1 MRDGWKSK
9 WGWRI
14 SAVVLVGGV
23 LALGTGTAVTQAG
36 EPDIQLSL
44 GHMVD
49 HPARAHYVLWNGP
62 AFLDIGVPEG
72 GFVRFA
78 VANVTTE
85 WSQLNAGDRPLPVA
99 VRYDGRGLVIRWLP
113 YDGPGKR
120 PAPQIGKGMSD
131 ADRAAAL
138 QKLSE
143 TR

>member
-1 MRDGWKSK
+1 M
-9 WGWRI
+9 
-14 SAVVLVGGV
+14 AVVLM
-23 LALGTGTAVTQAG
+23 ALGTGTAVTQAG

-78 VANVTTE
+78 VANVTAE
-85 WSQLNAGDRPLPVA
+85 WSQLNAGDRPLP
-99 VRYDGRGLVIRWLP
+99 IRWLP

-143 TR
+143 TRYQGLMNAAGNLRSK